1 MMMMKPWQTLAMK
14 APNKEE
20 KEGTKTEGPS
30 RSLKDKTQ
38 SELL

>member
-1 MMMMKPWQTLAMK
+1 MTMMRPWQTPVMK

-20 KEGTKTEGPS
+20 KVGTKTEDPS
-30 RSLKDKTQ
+30 WSLKDKTQ

>member
-1 MMMMKPWQTLAMK
+1 MMMMKPWQTLVMK
-14 APNKEE
+14 APNKGE
-20 KEGTKTEGPS
+20 KEGMKREDPS